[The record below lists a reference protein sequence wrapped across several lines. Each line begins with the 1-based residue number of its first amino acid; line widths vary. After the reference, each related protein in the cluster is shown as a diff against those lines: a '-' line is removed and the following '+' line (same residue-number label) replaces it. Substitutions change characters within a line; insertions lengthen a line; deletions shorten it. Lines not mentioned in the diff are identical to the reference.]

1 MIDKM
6 YPLSVI
12 VPVYNV
18 EKYIARCVRS
28 LFSQDMKEIQY
39 IFINDFSPD
48 QSISILE
55 MIINKE
61 YPVLK
66 EDIRIINLSEN
77 KGVSNARNLGI
88 SLASGEYVTFC
99 DSDDWID
106 SNMYSSLCTIAKNE
120 DADIVACDFVNEYN
134 DHRVVIRQPY
144 SIDMEDNMKKILLGD
159 IFPSLWSS
167 IVKRQLYIEN
177 QIEFPYGLNVGEDLA
192 VNVYL
197 YVNVKKIIHKSY
209 PYYHYRHH
217 SESLCT
223 HRNLSFVESDIQI
236 ASNIESF
243 LFKKGLLNLYKKEM
257 AYRKFFSKLPLWT
270 DSQYRNSQRWILTYQ
285 ETNKYVWHYK
295 RLNWK
300 MKTEYWLALKGY
312 SRCAVFFVKILH
324 CQQTIRDFLLK

>member
-1 MIDKM
+1 MTDKI
-6 YPLSVI
+6 YFLSVI

-18 EKYIARCVRS
+18 EKYIAHCVRS
-28 LFSQDMKEIQY
+28 LFSQDMKGIQY

-55 MIINKE
+55 MIINEE

-66 EDIRIINLSEN
+66 EDITIINLPEN

-120 DADIVACDFVNEYN
+120 DADIVACNFVNEYN
-134 DHRVVIRQPY
+134 DHRVVIHQPY
-144 SIDMEDNMKKILLGD
+144 SIDMEDNMKKLLLGD

-243 LFKKGLLNLYKKEM
+243 LLKKGLLNLYKKEM
-257 AYRKFFSKLPLWT
+257 TYRKFFSKLPLWT
-270 DSQYRNSQRWILTYQ
+270 TSSFRNYHRWLTLYS
-285 ETNKYVWHYK
+285 ESNEHIWSYK
-295 RLNWK
+295 RLDWK
-300 MKTEYWLALKGY
+300 MKLEYWLAVKGHPKFA
-312 SRCAVFFVKILH
+312 SFFL
-324 CQQTIRDFLLK
+324 RLLQIKNRI